1 MLHIAYLISLKFSTI
16 LHLLVVNYIHSVTW
30 TRMSANHIRFN
41 CTLACRSAVSI
52 CVVELNRTVN
62 TSSSIVKGH
71 FYSWGQVDF
80 YSLDADQAFS
90 FSVYAQDMR
99 RNILGE
105 HINGSIPPVSLEL

>member
-16 LHLLVVNYIHSVTW
+16 LHLLVVNYISSVTW

-41 CTLACRSAVSI
+41 CSLACRSAVSS

-62 TSSSIVKGH
+62 TSSSIMKGD
-71 FYSWGQVDF
+71 FYTWGQVDF

-90 FSVYAQDMR
+90 FSVYAQDSR

>member
-1 MLHIAYLISLKFSTI
+1 
-16 LHLLVVNYIHSVTW
+16 
-30 TRMSANHIRFN
+30 MSANHIRFN
-41 CTLACRSAVSI
+41 CTLACRSAINS

-62 TSSSIVKGH
+62 TSSSIIKED

-90 FSVYAQDMR
+90 FSVYAQDSR
-99 RNILGE
+99 SNILGE